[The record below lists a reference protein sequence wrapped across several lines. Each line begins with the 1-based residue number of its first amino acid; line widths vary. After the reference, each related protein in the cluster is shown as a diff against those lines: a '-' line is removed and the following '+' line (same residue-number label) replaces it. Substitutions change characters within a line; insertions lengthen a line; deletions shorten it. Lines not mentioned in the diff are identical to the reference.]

1 MKKRTIGFIA
11 IVSLVVIAAIGTG
24 ILLHSKTKKSV
35 SDSHPE
41 QASQEEPQTEKQR
54 TDRFHLTPEQLENM
68 TDEELLQA
76 LIEYPYLVDI
86 FSTDHPEDAVPS
98 LKENC
103 AALKELIARGTAVET
118 IDSYLAQHEKI
129 TTAEEEILRDQL
141 IVIRD
146 NL

>member
-1 MKKRTIGFIA
+1 MKKRTIAFIV
-11 IVSLVVIAAIGTG
+11 ITSLVFIAAICTS
-24 ILLHSKTKKSV
+24 LFLRSRPKKSV
-35 SDSHPE
+35 SESSPAESSLKESETKD
-41 QASQEEPQTEKQR
+41 QR
-54 TDRFHLTPEQLENM
+54 KDRFNIPREELEKM

-76 LIEYPYLVDI
+76 VIDYPYLIDI

-129 TTAEEEILRDQL
+129 TTAEEEILKDQL